1 VLTFPA
7 SHLLSFQVASTPRT
21 GDGQTAVVLQPGKNV
36 LVDGIHRFSGAAIVV
51 IGALL
56 IAERLA
62 T

>member
-1 VLTFPA
+1 
-7 SHLLSFQVASTPRT
+7 VASTPRT
-21 GDGQTAVVLQPGKNV
+21 GDGQTAVVLQPGKNL